1 MLDASYIK
9 KTDGGLPIML
19 PIFVDDLDPKRRK
32 VFRGLSRAQKRAVRT
47 ALTRKAVA
55 RSGLTP
61 IFSGDAPVYLLALKK
76 KKRVATREAR
86 EAGEQVFH
94 QANRYELKTLV
105 IGPGSLDKARFTAFQ
120 EGVLLGSYEFL
131 AFKGNKKGQ
140 KKDPEIKLQGV
151 RFFADG
157 TRKELERLRAVAE
170 GVALAKDLINTP
182 PSIANPEFLT
192 EAAKD
197 LVKAYPEIKL
207 RVIDAKELAKM
218 NCGGIINV
226 GKGSKTPP
234 RLIILEYQAAKK
246 AEAPLVFVGKGVTFD
261 TGGHSLK
268 PGKFM
273 RWMKEDMAGAA
284 TLLGMLRIIAE
295 LKIPKNISVLIPAV
309 ENSISR
315 DAYLPDD
322 ILRMYNGMTVEVH
335 NTDAEG
341 RLILADAL
349 AYANETMAPRAMIDI
364 ATLTG
369 ACAYAVGNDFTAGLA
384 NNDRLYN
391 RLARAAEAVDEPL
404 WRLPLHRRYA
414 DALKSKTAD
423 IVNCSDGLK
432 PGTIEGGLFLQH
444 FVQDKTPW
452 CHLDIA
458 SVAFNE
464 KAGLATGREVRT
476 LARFA
481 EDF

>member
-1 MLDASYIK
+1 MLNASFIK
-9 KTDGGLPIML
+9 KTDGGLPILL
-19 PIFVDDLDPKRRK
+19 PIFLDDLDPKRRK

-47 ALTRKAVA
+47 ALTRKAIA

-94 QANRYELKTLV
+94 SANRFELKTLA
-105 IGPGSLDKARFTAFQ
+105 IGPGSLDKPRFSAFQ
-120 EGVLLGSYEFL
+120 EGVLLGAYEFL
-131 AFKGNKKGQ
+131 AYKGNKKGQ
-140 KKDPEIKLQGV
+140 KKDPETKLENV
-151 RFFADG
+151 RFYADG
-157 TRKELERLRAVAE
+157 TRKELERLQALAA
-170 GVALAKDLINTP
+170 GVALAKDLVNTP
-182 PSIANPEFLT
+182 PSVANPEFLT
-192 EAAKD
+192 AAALGLAKSFPAITA
-197 LVKAYPEIKL
+197 K
-207 RVIDAKELAKM
+207 VIEAKELIKM

-226 GKGSKTPP
+226 GKGSKVPP
-234 RLIILEYQAAKK
+234 RLIILEYKAAKK
-246 AEAPLVFVGKGVTFD
+246 AEAPLVLVGKGVTFD

-273 RWMKEDMAGAA
+273 RWMKQDMAGAA
-284 TLLGMLRIIAE
+284 TLLGMLRIVAE
-295 LKIPKNISVLIPAV
+295 LKVAKNVTVLIPAV

-322 ILRMYNGMTVEVH
+322 ILRMYNGMTVEIH

-369 ACAYAVGNDFTAGLA
+369 ACAYAVGNDFAAGLA
-384 NNDRLYN
+384 NNDRFYN
-391 RLARAAEAVDEPL
+391 RLAKAAQAVDEPL

-414 DALKSKTAD
+414 EALKSKTAD
-423 IVNCSDGLK
+423 IVNCSDELK
-432 PGTIEGGLFLQH
+432 PGTIEGALFLQH
-444 FVQDKTPW
+444 FVQEKTPW

-464 KAGLATGREVRT
+464 KAGMATGRQVRT
-476 LARFA
+476 LARFV